1 MNKKD
6 IILSLF
12 CLSIYFVFGFFF
24 YKQIQKTSL
33 VAVKENLSADVLL
46 IQDETATS
54 ISTSTISFAAPVTIL
69 AFGDMM
75 LDRSVRAQIN
85 KNGAEYPFALIKDF
99 LKGNDIVVANAEGPF
114 TYNKS
119 VTLGVKDGPLVF
131 TFDPAILPTLKN
143 LGFTLL
149 GQANNHTLNFGM
161 SGFQKSISTI
171 EEAGMNWFGDPR
183 NKEIK
188 PYVAEIRGEKVAF
201 IGYHEF
207 AYQGKDDVLRAILDA
222 EKMATFVVVYPHWG
236 EEYRTNFTVAQQKLA
251 HAFIDAG
258 ADVVLGAH
266 PHVIEPIEIYKNK
279 LIFYSLGNFIFDQA
293 ANAPTG
299 RGLAV
304 RISLEPDFA
313 TYSLFPFS
321 IVKQQAALLPL
332 EERQKELDRINL
344 PNGII
349 TVTR

>member
-1 MNKKD
+1 MRINKTL
-6 IILSLF
+6 IVFVIAGILWCLGLALF
-12 CLSIYFVFGFFF
+12 LCKPKEKVVPDLIS
-24 YKQIQKTSL
+24 QNLLADTLLLQENSDL
-33 VAVKENLSADVLL
+33 VVP
-46 IQDETATS
+46 TP
-54 ISTSTISFAAPVTIL
+54 SFAPVKIL

-85 KNGAEYPFALIKDF
+85 KNGPEYPFALIKDF

-114 TYNKS
+114 TNNKS

-131 TFDPAILPTLKN
+131 TFDPAILPTLKK

-149 GQANNHTLNFGM
+149 SQANNHTLNFGM
-161 SGFQKSISTI
+161 AGFRQSASTI
-171 EEAGMNWFGDPR
+171 EKAGLNWFGDPR

-188 PYVAEIRGEKVAF
+188 PYITEIRGEKVAF

-207 AYQGKDDVLRAILDA
+207 AYQGMNDILQAIVDA
-222 EKMATFVVVYPHWG
+222 KNVATFVVVYPHWG
-236 EEYRTNFTVAQQKLA
+236 EEYRTTFTVAQQKVA
-251 HAFIDAG
+251 HTFIDAG

-304 RISLEPDFA
+304 RISLEPSFA

-321 IVKQQAALLPL
+321 IVKQQAALMPL
-332 EERQKELDRINL
+332 AEKQKELDRLNMQ
-344 PNGII
+344 NGII